1 MAGSFAPIFVWQVI
15 RVTVDLRNTGG
26 SSCFNVARVLR
37 ATVQQNKGSTAMNLA
52 GTRLVKGVFTRKI
65 SGDVHLVSTS
75 ILFTRIAHRRRAR
88 QKYSSS
94 SLGVGFH
101 PSKNKWVM
109 ARDNKILRRPS
120 VDTPM

>member
-1 MAGSFAPIFVWQVI
+1 M
-15 RVTVDLRNTGG
+15 DLRNTGG

-75 ILFTRIAHRRRAR
+75 ILFTRIVHRRRAR